1 MVKTESIKFSGR
13 VLESLPGSFFKV
25 ELDNGHTITGVISG
39 KIRKNNI
46 KILPGDKVDIEMSPY
61 DLSKGR
67 IVFRYK

>member
-1 MVKTESIKFSGR
+1 MAKQESIKFSGR
-13 VLESLPGSFFKV
+13 VLDSLPGSFFKV
-25 ELDNGHTITGVISG
+25 ELDNGHKVTGVISG

>member
-1 MVKTESIKFSGR
+1 MAKQESIKFSGR
-13 VLESLPGSFFKV
+13 VLDSLPGSFFKV
-25 ELDNGHTITGVISG
+25 ELDNGHKITGVMSG

>member
-1 MVKTESIKFSGR
+1 MAKEDTVKLQGTVIECM
-13 VLESLPGSFFKV
+13 PNAMFKV
-25 ELDNGHTITGVISG
+25 ELENEHVVTGIISG

-46 KILPGDKVDIEMSPY
+46 NILLGDTVDIEMSPY